1 LAKPFFYEKIALL
14 TNARGYAILIARKGG
29 ADMKKKMIAL
39 ILSTALAFSLAL
51 LSGCSLDL
59 SHKHYP
65 NAYGYCNTCDTHLCV
80 IAERGTD
87 GVYDTG
93 EMSLIPYNDL
103 FVQFVLTED
112 SPVRIEISAEST
124 VNLGTSRS
132 YSNQSALI
140 SETSGTTP
148 LTYENPLSA
157 SVTHYFRIQATG
169 SGTVRVRITPL

>member
-1 LAKPFFYEKIALL
+1 
-14 TNARGYAILIARKGG
+14 
-29 ADMKKKMIAL
+29 MKKKVITL

-65 NAYGYCNTCDTHLCV
+65 NDYGYCKTCETDLCV
-80 IAERGTD
+80 IAEKGED

-93 EMSLIPYNDL
+93 EMNLIPYNDL

-124 VNLGTSRS
+124 VDLGTSRL

-140 SETSGTTP
+140 SGTSGTTP
-148 LTYENPLSA
+148 LTYENSLSA
-157 SVTHYFRIQATG
+157 NATHYFRVQATG
-169 SGTVRVRITPL
+169 SGTVRVRITPLA